1 MPKTQKSSVHIKKGD
16 TVKILTGKDKGK
28 IGEITKILK
37 NSNQVVVQDINVKKK
52 HVKPTKEGEIGK
64 ILQFE
69 APIHSSNV
77 MVYNSDNNVAS
88 RVGYQKDESG
98 KKVRIFKKLLNTN

>member
-1 MPKTQKSSVHIKKGD
+1 MQKKQKSSVHVKQGD

-28 IGEITKILK
+28 IGEITKIIK
-37 NSNQVVVQDINVKKK
+37 GSNQVVVQDINVKKK
-52 HVKPTKEGEIGK
+52 HVKPRKEGEIGK

-77 MVYNSDNNVAS
+77 MVYNAESQVAS
-88 RVGYQKDESG
+88 RVNYQKDESG
-98 KKVRIFKKLLNTN
+98 KKIRVFKKLLNTN

>member
-1 MPKTQKSSVHIKKGD
+1 MQKKQKSSVHVKKGD
-16 TVKILTGKDKGK
+16 TVKILTGKDRGK

-52 HVKPTKEGEIGK
+52 HVKPRKEGEIGK

-77 MVYNSDNNVAS
+77 MVYNSDKNVAS
-88 RVGYQKDESG
+88 RVSYQKDESG
-98 KKVRIFKKLLNTN
+98 KKVRVFKKLLNIN

>member
-1 MPKTQKSSVHIKKGD
+1 MQKKQKSSVHIKKGD
-16 TVKILTGKDKGK
+16 TVKILTGKDRGK
-28 IGEITKILK
+28 IGEITKIIK

-52 HVKPTKEGEIGK
+52 HVKPRKEGEIGK

-77 MVYNSDNNVAS
+77 MVYNPENQLAS
-88 RVGYQKDESG
+88 RVSYQKDESG
-98 KKVRIFKKLLNTN
+98 KKVRVLKKLLNTK

>member
-1 MPKTQKSSVHIKKGD
+1 MQKKQKSSVHVKKGD

-28 IGEITKILK
+28 TGEITKIIK
-37 NSNQVVVQDINVKKK
+37 GSNQVVVQDINVKKK
-52 HVKPTKEGEIGK
+52 HVKPRKEGEIGK

-77 MVYNSDNNVAS
+77 MVYNSDSQIAS
-88 RVGYQKDESG
+88 RVSYQKDESG
-98 KKVRIFKKLLNTN
+98 KKIRVFKKLLNTN